1 MLKGTGVSEGYGIGN
16 AVIIEDVSLDYSGV
30 RFTDPDTEKARL
42 TAAIEEVIRKTE
54 QIAEELKESAGEKE
68 AEIMLGH
75 IGLINDPFMKSQ
87 MEEKIDAGSVAE
99 AAADETCQFFEM
111 MFANSG
117 DTLMEQRAS
126 DIADIKTDLLS
137 TLLGVQSVDISAVPK
152 GSILIAKD
160 FTPSMTGRIKKE
172 NVEGIV
178 AEVGGVTSHSAI
190 LARAMGIPAVL
201 SVADAVSGA
210 IADGQPMILDGSAGK
225 LILDPSEEEKAA
237 YEEKKAVYLSEL
249 EELKKFASVPTVTK
263 NGVAR
268 GVYGNIG
275 KPEDAQMVVQNGGE
289 GIGLFRTE
297 FLFMD
302 RDQEP
307 TEEEQFEA
315 YSTVAKTMRDR
326 EVIIRTLDIGGD
338 KEIPFLPLQKE
349 DNPFMGYRAIR
360 FCLDN
365 KDLYKRQI
373 RAILRASEFGN
384 VKIMLPLV
392 TCMEEV
398 TEAKAFIAECAEEL
412 RAEGKDIKDVP
423 VGIMVET
430 PSAAIISDQL
440 AEEVAFF
447 SIGTNDLTGYTM
459 CADRGN
465 QKVAHLYD
473 CMYPSVLR
481 AIEMTIKNAKAA
493 GIPVGMCGEAAA
505 DPRLIPKLLEWGL
518 DEFSVTPSSILK
530 TRKIISEHDA

>member
-30 RFTDPDTEKARL
+30 RFSDPDTEKARL
-42 TAAIEEVIRKTE
+42 ADAIEEVIRKTE
-54 QIAEELKESAGEKE
+54 AIAEELKESAGEQE

-87 MEEKIDAGSVAE
+87 MEEKIDAGSTAE
-99 AAADETCQFFEM
+99 AAADETCEFFKM
-111 MFANSG
+111 MFENSG

-137 TLLGVQSVDISAVPK
+137 TLLGVQTVDIGAVPK
-152 GSILIAKD
+152 GSILIARD

-201 SVADAVSGA
+201 SVANA
-210 IADGQPMILDGSAGK
+210 IGTIANGQPMILDGSAGG
-225 LILDPSEEEKAA
+225 LILDPSEEEVKA
-237 YEEKKAVYLSEL
+237 YEEKKAIYAAEI
-249 EELKKFASVPTVTK
+249 EELRKFAKEPTVTR
-263 NGVAR
+263 NGVKRA
-268 GVYGNIG
+268 VYGNIG

-289 GIGLFRTE
+289 GVGLFRTE

-302 RDQEP
+302 RDREP
-307 TEEEQFEA
+307 TEDEQFEA
-315 YSTVAKTMRDR
+315 YSTVAKALRGE

-365 KDLYKRQI
+365 KDLYRRQI
-373 RAILRASEFGN
+373 RAILRASAFGN

-392 TCMEEV
+392 TCMEEL

-412 RAEGKDIKDVP
+412 KAEGVEIKDVP

-430 PSAAIISDQL
+430 PSAALISDDL
-440 AEEVAFF
+440 AKEAAFF

-473 CMYPSVLR
+473 CMYPSVQR

-530 TRKIISEHDA
+530 TRKIISENDA